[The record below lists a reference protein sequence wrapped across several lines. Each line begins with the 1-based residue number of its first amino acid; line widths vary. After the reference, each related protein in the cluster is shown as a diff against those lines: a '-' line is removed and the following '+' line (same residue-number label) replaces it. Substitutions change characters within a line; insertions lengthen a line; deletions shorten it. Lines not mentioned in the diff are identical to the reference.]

1 MRANY
6 LYVFFLFILFFIIP
20 SFSLLIEDDD
30 KEREDTIYLKSNINE
45 IYASTEITQYFINP
59 LNNPI
64 ELIIS
69 FPIIEEI
76 SLNKFVIKVG
86 EKKVISK
93 VMQREEAEERYDE
106 SIYSGNTGF
115 LGRYND
121 KDKNSYSINIGNIN
135 PKEKLTLKSYFI
147 QNIGTQ
153 DMSFEFIIMEK
164 YPTFHYKELN
174 QNEARNKIIKANFII
189 ETQSKITR
197 LIAPF
202 FDEMA
207 KKKSNYEVVYSNNY
221 KKAEIF
227 YKANIVLSI

>member
-6 LYVFFLFILFFIIP
+6 LYILFFFILFFIVP
-20 SFSLLIEDDD
+20 SLSLLIEDDD

-121 KDKNSYSINIGNIN
+121 KDKKSYSIHIGNIN
-135 PKEKLTLKSYFI
+135 PKEKSLDDLNDEIEDDYDEESDAEMDDLDN
-147 QNIGTQ
+147 Q
-153 DMSFEFIIMEK
+153 
-164 YPTFHYKELN
+164 ELLN
-174 QNEARNKIIKANFII
+174 DLDAGDFSEDD
-189 ETQSKITR
+189 
-197 LIAPF
+197 
-202 FDEMA
+202 DEMGG
-207 KKKSNYEVVYSNNY
+207 E
-221 KKAEIF
+221 F
-227 YKANIVLSI
+227 